1 MFGSRLKLSLLI
13 FLSVFSILGAQS
25 KCSYCSKPIT
35 GTYLTSDGKAYHE
48 DCYRDHIQ
56 PRCDYCKKP
65 IDGPYNL
72 LDGKKYHSSCY
83 RDHIL
88 AKCDICDTPIE
99 GIYVTD
105 FWNNSFHKYHT
116 EDLHECFTCGRL
128 ICQNLTFGGYILED
142 GRNLCGICNET
153 AVTDDFLL
161 EASLTYVTRL
171 LNYNGIYGIPKDIPV
186 TLVDANTLKRLAHSQ
201 SDAMHG
207 FTDQNIQTL
216 SGKVISKKSHIYIL
230 SHLPLLMFRAVLAHE
245 LLHVY
250 LFESNLDLKPDMREG
265 FCNLGSEMVYLNDNS
280 EYARFR
286 LTNMKASK
294 DPDYGIG
301 YQKMSKLLEKWGW
314 TYLLGTLDKFQ

>member
-1 MFGSRLKLSLLI
+1 MLTTRLKLSLII
-13 FLSVFSILGAQS
+13 FLTICSSLDAQFD
-25 KCSYCSKPIT
+25 CGYCGKEIK
-35 GTYLTSDGKAYHE
+35 GNYLQSDGISYHE
-48 DCYRDHIQ
+48 DCYHDHIQ

-65 IDGPYNL
+65 IDGSYTI
-72 LDGKKYHSSCY
+72 LDEKKYHPICY

-88 AKCDICDTPIE
+88 GKCDVCNAPLE
-99 GIYVTD
+99 GTYVTD

-116 EDLHECFTCGRL
+116 EELHECYTCGRL
-128 ICQNLTFGGYILED
+128 ICENITFGGYILED

-161 EASLTYVTRL
+161 EASLTYVNRL
-171 LNYNGIYGIPKDIPV
+171 LNYNGIYGMPDNIPV
-186 TLVDANTLKRLAHSQ
+186 TLVDANTLKRLAHSK

-207 FTDQNIQTL
+207 FTDQNIQIL
-216 SGKVISKKSHIYIL
+216 NGKVISKESHIYIL

-250 LFESNLDLKPDMREG
+250 LFENNHDLRPDMREG
-265 FCNLGSEMVYLNDNS
+265 FCNLGSEMVYLDNNS
-280 EYARFR
+280 EYAKFR

-314 TYLLGTLDKFQ
+314 TYLLGILDTFQ